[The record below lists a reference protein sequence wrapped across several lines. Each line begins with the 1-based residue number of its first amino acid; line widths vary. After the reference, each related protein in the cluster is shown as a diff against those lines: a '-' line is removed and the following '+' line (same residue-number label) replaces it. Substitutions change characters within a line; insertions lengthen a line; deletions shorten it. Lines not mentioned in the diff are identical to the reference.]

1 MTRIVGGKEI
11 ERSIF
16 YSGFSRVVEK
26 TNNWEYNFVGES
38 KTYKDYI
45 PKLKELFPEEKES

>member
-1 MTRIVGGKEI
+1 MTRIVGGKKI
-11 ERSIF
+11 ERHII

-26 TNNWEYNFVGES
+26 INNGDYNFVGES

-45 PKLKELFPEEKES
+45 PELKKLFPEEKES